1 MKKMTIKSIKE
12 KAAAMKAEE
21 AFRWLSSIAE
31 EYGDSVK
38 KLADIYYKRAE
49 AIRKEHERLLAMSAM
64 ELEAYSQGFQ
74 FVGGIDE
81 AGRGPLAGP
90 VVAACAILPP
100 GVLIERINDSKKL
113 TQAVREELFEEIK
126 EKAVAYGIGIV
137 DNETIDEINIYEA
150 TKKAMCLALENMQIK
165 PDYLI
170 IDAVKLNVDI
180 PQMAVPKAD
189 MNSISVAAASILA
202 KVTRDRLMDEL
213 DKVHSGY
220 GFAKHKGYG
229 TKEHLEA
236 IQEKGLCPIHR
247 RSFTGKILKKTGGE
261 P

>member
-1 MKKMTIKSIKE
+1 MKKPTIKSLKE
-12 KAAAMKAEE
+12 KADAMKADE
-21 AFRWLSSIAE
+21 AFRWLSSIAD
-31 EYGDSVK
+31 EYGESVK

-49 AIRKEHERLLAMSAM
+49 AIKREHERLFAMSSM
-64 ELEAYSQGFQ
+64 ELEAYSQGYQ

-113 TQAVREELFEEIK
+113 SPAVREELFDEIK

-137 DNETIDEINIYEA
+137 DNETIDRINIYEA
-150 TKKAMCLALENMQIK
+150 TKRAMCLAVENMKTK

-170 IDAVKLNVDI
+170 IDAVKLSLDI
-180 PQMAVPKAD
+180 PQLAVPKAD
-189 MNSISVAAASILA
+189 SNSISVAAASILA
-202 KVTRDRLMDEL
+202 KVTRDRIMDEL
-213 DKVHSGY
+213 DKVYPDY

-229 TKEHLEA
+229 TKEHIEA
-236 IQEKGLCPIHR
+236 IKEKGLCPIHR
-247 RSFTGKILKKTGGE
+247 RSFTGKIVHIAGGE